1 MKRFALVCVAGFSVA
16 ACGSTVGQPATA
28 TKGDA
33 FCKLAQTAKDDND
46 ALDNLDPTNPTE
58 VKLQLGA
65 AIDSLSA
72 VAAKA
77 PKDIVDTVKELLAN
91 EEKLESLLKANGFD
105 VTKFSE
111 SEEGKQLLDDETIT
125 QAGDELDTYL
135 SDKCGIATDTT
146 TPSDSTPVVDTI
158 APDDTIASLDT
169 IVSGGSSVDTIVDL
183 GEGEAAINKFL
194 DFFELGTSTT
204 LTQDDRD
211 CLVGNLVD
219 KISGADLNQAI
230 SGNPSEAVQL
240 ALGQAF
246 IDCKIDVQ
254 S

>member
-1 MKRFALVCVAGFSVA
+1 MKRFALVAVVAVSVA
-16 ACGSTVGQPATA
+16 ACGGSVGRATTA
-28 TKGDA
+28 TRGDA

-65 AIDSLSA
+65 AIDSLTN

-77 PKDIVDTVKELLAN
+77 PKDIVDTVNELLAN

-111 SEEGKQLLDDETIT
+111 SEEGKKLLDDDTIT
-125 QAGDELDTYL
+125 QAGDEFDKYL
-135 SDKCGIATDTT
+135 SDKCGIASDTT
-146 TPSDSTPVVDTI
+146 TPSDSTPV
-158 APDDTIASLDT
+158 DDTIATLDT

-183 GEGEAAINKFL
+183 GEGEEAINKFL
-194 DFFELGTSTT
+194 DFYELGTSTQ
-204 LTQDDRD
+204 LTQEDRD
-211 CLVGNLVD
+211 CLVGELVD

-230 SGNPSEAVQL
+230 SGNASDEVQL
-240 ALGQAF
+240 ALGSAF
-246 IDCKIDVQ
+246 IHCKIDVQ
-254 S
+254 QS

>member
-1 MKRFALVCVAGFSVA
+1 MKRVARLCVAAFSIA

-28 TKGDA
+28 TRGDA
-33 FCKLAQTAKDDND
+33 FCKVAQTAKDDND
-46 ALDNLDPTNPTE
+46 ALDNLDPTKPTE

-72 VAAKA
+72 VADKA
-77 PKDIVDTVKELLAN
+77 PKDIADTVKELLAN
-91 EEKLESLLKANGFD
+91 EEKLESLLKANDFD
-105 VTKFSE
+105 FTKFSE
-111 SEEGKQLLDDETIT
+111 SEEGKKLLDDDTIT
-125 QAGDELDTYL
+125 QAGDELDRYL
-135 SDKCGIATDTT
+135 SDKCGIASDTT
-146 TPSDSTPVVDTI
+146 TPSDSTPSDDTT
-158 APDDTIASLDT
+158 APDDTIVSLDT
-169 IVSGGSSVDTIVDL
+169 IVSGDTIVDL
-183 GEGEAAINKFL
+183 GEGEDAINKFL

-204 LTQDDRD
+204 LSQDDRD
-211 CLVGNLVD
+211 CLVGKLVD

-230 SGNPSEAVQL
+230 SGNPSDEVQL